1 MDLSLD
7 HVARAPKQKVFL
19 VSFPSSAWSI
29 ERMHT
34 CSHLDVLPN
43 RFYAMPGVSL
53 ENDSRQQSAV
63 DGLVRQLFE
72 LLGGGQVARLI
83 SHAL

>member
-1 MDLSLD
+1 
-7 HVARAPKQKVFL
+7 
-19 VSFPSSAWSI
+19 
-29 ERMHT
+29 MHT
-34 CSHLDVLPN
+34 CSHLAVLPN

-53 ENDSRQQSAV
+53 ENDSRQHSAV